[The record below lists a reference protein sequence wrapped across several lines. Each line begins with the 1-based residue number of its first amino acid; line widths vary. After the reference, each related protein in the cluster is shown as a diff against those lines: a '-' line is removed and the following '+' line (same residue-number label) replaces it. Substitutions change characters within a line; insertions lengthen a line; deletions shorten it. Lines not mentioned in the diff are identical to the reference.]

1 VTDKK
6 EMKEIKENQT
16 DSKPNKITMH
26 VPPREKEDV
35 EMNRMM
41 RCDND
46 YQRAVVIYLRSNVQI
61 EVWKEK

>member
-1 VTDKK
+1 VTDKR

-16 DSKPNKITMH
+16 DSKPNKIIMH
-26 VPPREKEDV
+26 VPSREKEDV

-46 YQRAVVIYLRSNVQI
+46 YQRAVVIYLRSSVQI